1 MNLKKMILGANFTE
15 IVIAKDL
22 MIPNGN
28 VNLLRWSG
36 QMYRIIILEIH
47 RNGSLVTKAI
57 LRNLVYPYVR
67 YMNLSISPK

>member
-67 YMNLSISPK
+67 YINLSISPK